1 MPMERNDC
9 TTCEPHAPLVCVP
22 MAKRISMPMIRPT
35 ANEISTPAT
44 EFHDST
50 TNSTA
55 TV

>member
-9 TTCEPHAPLVCVP
+9 TTCELMLRWSTDGETNQHADD
-22 MAKRISMPMIRPT
+22 T
-35 ANEISTPAT
+35 ADRERDQHLGY